1 MGRRFRFEAE
11 DISRD
16 LDLVVYKL
24 ERTPPSAEALTDERR
39 SLRRELEQLRDRLN
53 DLVRDLD

>member
-24 ERTPPSAEALTDERR
+24 ERAPPSPEAIDDERR

>member
-24 ERTPPSAEALTDERR
+24 ERTPADPAALDDERR

>member
-1 MGRRFRFEAE
+1 MGRKFRFEAE

-16 LDLVVYKL
+16 LDLVVFQL
-24 ERTPPSAEALTDERR
+24 ERTPVDTESLKIERKA
-39 SLRRELEQLRDRLN
+39 LRRELERLRDRLN